1 MQMHLIR
8 KNIGGNNKMEILNK
22 YGLLHYLKKTE
33 QQISEE
39 NIAKVISVSKTAYT
53 LITGRGVISAELAG
67 NLMHSL
73 SKEDLP
79 KVGDWV
85 EYIDYDENGII
96 NNILPRYSAL
106 YRKKAGKEFTK
117 QVIATNIDSV
127 FIVQGLDND
136 FNIMRLERYITQ
148 SLACGIKPIIILNKA
163 DLVENWQSYSQ
174 EIAKLQR
181 DIEIYFCSALNK
193 IGLDEIKKNLLR
205 KEETYVFIG
214 SSGVGK
220 SSLLNAL
227 FDDYHQVTKEIS
239 SSTGKGKHT
248 TTSRELFL
256 LSNGSLVIDTPGMRE
271 FGVAFEEED
280 DYEEIFPVISEYA
293 KDCKYSDC
301 THTSEDGCAVLE
313 ALERGD
319 ITTVKYESYLKLMRE
334 QAYFSE
340 SIQDK
345 KRKSK
350 ELGKRIKEYKSYKK
364 KNKI

>member
-1 MQMHLIR
+1 
-8 KNIGGNNKMEILNK
+8 MERLNK
-22 YGLLHYLKKTE
+22 YGWQHYLKQTE
-33 QQISEE
+33 QHISDE
-39 NIAKVISVSKTAYT
+39 NIAKVISVSKTEYT
-53 LITGRGVISAELAG
+53 LITGSGEISAELAG

-73 SKEDLP
+73 EKEDLP

-85 EYIDYDENGII
+85 EYIDYDDRGII

-106 YRKKAGKEFTK
+106 YRKKSGKEFTK

-136 FNIMRLERYITQ
+136 FNVMRLERYITQ

-163 DLVENWQSYSQ
+163 DLVDNWQSYSD
-174 EIAKLQR
+174 EIDKLQR
-181 DIEIYFCSALNK
+181 DIEIYFCSALNN
-193 IGLDEIKKNLLR
+193 IGVDEIRKELL
-205 KEETYVFIG
+205 KEEETYVFVG

-220 SSLLNAL
+220 SSLLNVL
-227 FDDYHQVTKEIS
+227 FDDYHQITKEVS

-280 DYEEIFPVISEYA
+280 DYEEIFPVISKYA
-293 KDCKYSDC
+293 KNCKYRDC

-313 ALERGD
+313 ALENGD
-319 ITTVKYESYLKLMRE
+319 ITTVKYESYLKLMKE
-334 QAYFSE
+334 QAHFSE

-345 KRKSK
+345 KKKGK
-350 ELGKRIKEYKSYKK
+350 ELGKKIREYKSYKGRLDV
-364 KNKI
+364 

>member
-1 MQMHLIR
+1 
-8 KNIGGNNKMEILNK
+8 MERLNK
-22 YGLLHYLKKTE
+22 YGLQHYLKQTG
-33 QQISEE
+33 QHISSE
-39 NIAKVISVSKTAYT
+39 NIAKVSSVSKSKYT
-53 LITGRGVISAELAG
+53 LITSSGEISAELAG
-67 NLMHSL
+67 NLMYSL
-73 SKEDLP
+73 EKEDLP

-85 EYIDYDENGII
+85 EYIDYEESGII
-96 NNILPRYSAL
+96 KNILQRYSAL
-106 YRKKAGKEFTK
+106 YRKKSGKEFTK

-127 FIVQGLDND
+127 FIIQGLDND

-163 DLVENWQSYSQ
+163 DLVDNWLSYSN
-174 EIAKLQR
+174 EIDQLQR
-181 DIEIYFCSALNK
+181 DIEIYFCSALNN
-193 IGLDEIKKNLLR
+193 IGIDEIKEELL
-205 KEETYVFIG
+205 KAEETYVFVG

-227 FDDYHQVTKEIS
+227 FDDYHQLTKEVS

-293 KDCKYSDC
+293 CKCKYRDC
-301 THTSEDGCAVLE
+301 THTLEDGCAVLE
-313 ALERGD
+313 ALENGD
-319 ITTVKYESYLKLMRE
+319 ITVVKYESYLKLMKE
-334 QAYFSE
+334 QAHFSE

-345 KRKSK
+345 KRKGK
-350 ELGKRIKEYKSYKK
+350 ELGKKIREHKSFKDRLQKK
-364 KNKI
+364 S